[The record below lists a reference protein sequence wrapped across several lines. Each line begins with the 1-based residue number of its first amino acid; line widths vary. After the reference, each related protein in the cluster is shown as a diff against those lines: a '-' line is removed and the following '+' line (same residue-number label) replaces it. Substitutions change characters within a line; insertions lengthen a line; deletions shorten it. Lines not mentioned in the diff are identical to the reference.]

1 MNFELLNWFGNF
13 INFTIF
19 IYLVVGLLGSNCF
32 NVFQLSLSLFG
43 LLSSISIQMMSVFI
57 KYFGDGK

>member
-57 KYFGDGK
+57 KYFGDVK